1 MGRVA
6 APYGVRGWMKVLP
19 FTDAPEALLGFA
31 AWRMT
36 MRDEREAREF
46 RLVEGRAHG
55 GALVAKIEGIDSP
68 EAAALL
74 RGSTVEVARAALPE
88 AGEDEVYLADLPG
101 CAVVTTAGAALGT
114 IEAVDDFGAHPV
126 LRVAPADGGALRLI
140 PLVAAYVKAV
150 DLAERV
156 IEVEWEA
163 DY

>member
-1 MGRVA
+1 
-6 APYGVRGWMKVLP
+6 
-19 FTDAPEALLGFA
+19 
-31 AWRMT
+31 
-36 MRDEREAREF
+36 
-46 RLVEGRAHG
+46 
-55 GALVAKIEGIDSP
+55 
-68 EAAALL
+68 
-74 RGSTVEVARAALPE
+74 
-88 AGEDEVYLADLPG
+88 VYLADLPG

-150 DLAERV
+150 DLAARV

>member
-36 MRDEREAREF
+36 MRGEREAREF

-55 GALVAKIEGIDSP
+55 GALVAKVEGVETP
-68 EAAALL
+68 EVAALL
-74 RGSTVEVARAALPE
+74 RGSTIEVARAALPQ
-88 AGEDEVYLADLPG
+88 AGADEVYLADLPG
-101 CAVVTTAGAALGT
+101 CAVVTTGGATLGT
-114 IEAVDDFGAHPV
+114 VEAVDDFGAHPV
-126 LRVAPADGGALRLI
+126 LRVAPAGGGVRRLI
-140 PLVAAYVKAV
+140 PLVPAYVTAV
-150 DLAERV
+150 DLAARV
-156 IEVEWEA
+156 IEVDWEA

>member
-55 GALVAKIEGIDSP
+55 GALVAKVEGIDSP

-150 DLAERV
+150 DLAARV

>member
-1 MGRVA
+1 
-6 APYGVRGWMKVLP
+6 MKVLP